1 MQIRIRSYSFNITEP
16 FQAGTV
22 ISKAEAQALC
32 DLRAENIQNNTRR
45 WVAELTDSLAPGQLL
60 PQATLDAL
68 QARITE
74 YDLQYQFGEKSSS
87 RPRIGELEK
96 VARQVARER
105 LEAAGAQPD
114 LEGYEDLVDEQ
125 SKLPAVMEE
134 ARERVAAT
142 RKVLSEGLAGL

>member
-74 YDLQYQFGEKSSS
+74 YDLQYQFGEKNG

-105 LEAAGAQPD
+105 LEAAGHPSD

-142 RKVLSEGLAGL
+142 RKVLSEGLEGL